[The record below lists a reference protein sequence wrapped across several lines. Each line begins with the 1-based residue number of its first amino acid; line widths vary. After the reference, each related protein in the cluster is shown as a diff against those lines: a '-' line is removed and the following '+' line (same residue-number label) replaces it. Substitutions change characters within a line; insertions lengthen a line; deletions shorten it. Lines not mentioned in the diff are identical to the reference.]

1 MEMGVGR
8 ADGVPE
14 DVWPAV
20 WETTVQSR
28 VQEFIPQSKEEPW
41 EVLGLNRVMGQ
52 MEGQWI
58 PQTGLSIC
66 LSDPTAGQNQLPE
79 PFSKNPL
86 RPGLWVDASCGVL
99 NVTDMTSS

>member
-1 MEMGVGR
+1 MGR

-14 DVWPAV
+14 DVWPTV

-28 VQEFIPQSKEEPW
+28 VQEFIPPSKEEPW
-41 EVLGLNRVMGQ
+41 EMLELNRVMGQ

-66 LSDPTAGQNQLPE
+66 LSDPTAGQSQLPE
-79 PFSKNPL
+79 PLSRNPL
-86 RPGLWVDASCGVL
+86 HAGLWMDATHPVSQC
-99 NVTDMTSS
+99 N

>member
-1 MEMGVGR
+1 MELGVGR
-8 ADGVPE
+8 VDMVPE

-20 WETTVQSR
+20 WELTVQSR
-28 VQEFIPQSKEEPW
+28 GQEFTPSSREEPW
-41 EVLGLNRVMGQ
+41 EVLELNRVMGQ

-58 PQTGLSIC
+58 PRTGLSIC

-79 PFSKNPL
+79 PLSKNPL

-99 NVTDMTSS
+99 DVTDMTSS